1 MSQGTLA
8 VRSLSIIWCVI
19 YLSSFSSFF
28 WKSDVVQ
35 KVDFLHVCLAQPTWT
50 TRGFWLLWLWPLLRK
65 GARQPLQE
73 ADIYECHGYLCCFK
87 RRHVYSI
94 FQYIWEPFDLVSLKG
109 QWKPSFIFGTCRSC
123 KFSLNQRVG
132 IRTSNHVTVPQK
144 VDCLMGSFLSQKPR
158 KIPCR
163 SLIAQDSKTF
173 EGRVSGWLLAT
184 KHFCWIYNALPCAN
198 AHLWLEILGVLAFPE
213 KR

>member
-1 MSQGTLA
+1 MWFKRLIFCTFVWSNRLGQ
-8 VRSLSIIWCVI
+8 
-19 YLSSFSSFF
+19 
-28 WKSDVVQ
+28 
-35 KVDFLHVCLAQPTWT
+35 
-50 TRGFWLLWLWPLLRK
+50 
-65 GARQPLQE
+65 QE
-73 ADIYECHGYLCCFK
+73 AFGCCGYGLCWEKVHDSLCKKQTYMRAMAIFAVL
-87 RRHVYSI
+87 REDMYTVYSI
-94 FQYIWEPFDLVSLKG
+94 FQYIWEPFDLVSVKG

-132 IRTSNHVTVPQK
+132 IRTSNQHVAVPQK
-144 VDCLMGSFLSQKPR
+144 VDCLIGSFLSQKPR

-213 KR
+213 KS